1 MIQTALE
8 PRGARQRSR
17 TADGRAGA
25 RHVRVLTGYS
35 NKGTQT
41 GYSNK
46 GTHSSGETPWAL
58 AAVFVGY
65 WWAVLGSASS
75 AHSEYGSTYRV
86 LTGYSKGTLRYGELT
101 HGVLLGCPPAGEFSP
116 EAAVRSD
123 ARARAATGRVLTGY
137 SQGTDRVLTRYAH
150 GTAHPAT
157 HANLFRVLVA
167 VCVGSRG

>member
-1 MIQTALE
+1 MIPTALV
-8 PRGARQRSR
+8 PRGARQRRR

-35 NKGTQT
+35 NQGAQT
-41 GYSNK
+41 GYSIK

-86 LTGYSKGTLRYGELT
+86 LTGYSKGTLRYGGLT
-101 HGVLLGCPPAGEFSP
+101 HGVLLGCPHAGEFSP
-116 EAAVRSD
+116 AAAVRSD

-137 SQGTDRVLTRYAH
+137 SQGTDRVLKGTHEGGTHTVLRIPPRTRI
-150 GTAHPAT
+150 
-157 HANLFRVLVA
+157 FF
-167 VCVGSRG
+167 GSLWQSV